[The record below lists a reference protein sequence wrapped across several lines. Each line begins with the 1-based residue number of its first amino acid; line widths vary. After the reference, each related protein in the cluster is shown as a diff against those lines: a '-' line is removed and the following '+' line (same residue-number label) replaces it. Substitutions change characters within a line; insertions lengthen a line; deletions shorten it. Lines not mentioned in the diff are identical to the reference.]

1 MPSWFFLAFV
11 LVACT
16 KPSVPTHIHTELS
29 KNFSV
34 QTTRTDSFISQNEV
48 HSQVIVTVLS
58 NTGRDTL
65 LSTTFRSESLFSD
78 AFVDCNAVRS
88 YSTGHQQYKDAPDND
103 FGDIVVADLNFDG
116 TDDIAIKRDSG
127 GNSGPTYNYY
137 LSKDGQLLFDEYLSH
152 VMEFFPDEIA
162 PSNRTLVT
170 QVHLSAL
177 EESRMTYLLNE
188 EGNTWERIDHSIVP
202 Y

>member
-1 MPSWFFLAFV
+1 MTQTCF
-11 LVACT
+11 
-16 KPSVPTHIHTELS
+16 HTGLS
-29 KNFSV
+29 KSFRI
-34 QTTRTDSFISQNEV
+34 QTTRLKQSATSSDPHSVVFVTIINTDG
-48 HSQVIVTVLS
+48 T
-58 NTGRDTL
+58 DTL
-65 LSTTFRSESLFSD
+65 LSTAIRSWNLFSD
-78 AFVDCNAVRS
+78 AYVDCNAVRS

-116 TDDIAIKRDSG
+116 ADDIAIKRDSG
-127 GNSGPTYNYY
+127 GNSGPTYDYY

-152 VMEFFPDEIA
+152 VMEFFPDEIV

-188 EGNTWERIDHSIVP
+188 EGNTWERIDHSFVP